1 MTIFSTF
8 YVRCKFQIQ
17 GLEFNQKKTILIIYL
32 TICSF
37 VYFLPCLLSL
47 SSILELYFEG
57 HCVYCVAI
65 PMCIVLRGVL
75 YLGDVF
81 SILCVITERRRDRS
95 KGYDNNDVAF
105 ALCAKMPN
113 YFQFFKLLLCSLPPK
128 FLLSLVL
135 VQTLTLSMIKLNN

>member
-81 SILCVITERRRDRS
+81 SILCVITERGDEIAAKDMTTMTS
-95 KGYDNNDVAF
+95 P
-105 ALCAKMPN
+105 LCAMCQN
-113 YFQFFKLLLCSLPPK
+113 GKLFSI
-128 FLLSLVL
+128 F
-135 VQTLTLSMIKLNN
+135 QTLAMFSSTKIPSFSSFSANIDTLYD